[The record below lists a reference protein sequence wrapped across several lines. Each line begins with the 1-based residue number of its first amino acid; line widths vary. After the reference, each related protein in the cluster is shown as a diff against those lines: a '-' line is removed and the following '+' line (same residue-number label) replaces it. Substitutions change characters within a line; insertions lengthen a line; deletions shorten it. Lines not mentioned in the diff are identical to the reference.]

1 MRRTPHTVVRPD
13 EVEKAHMD
21 MVNVLLQVVE
31 DGILTDGKRR
41 YTDFKNVIMVMT
53 SKVGSRRIL
62 ELVE

>member
-1 MRRTPHTVVRPD
+1 MVRPD